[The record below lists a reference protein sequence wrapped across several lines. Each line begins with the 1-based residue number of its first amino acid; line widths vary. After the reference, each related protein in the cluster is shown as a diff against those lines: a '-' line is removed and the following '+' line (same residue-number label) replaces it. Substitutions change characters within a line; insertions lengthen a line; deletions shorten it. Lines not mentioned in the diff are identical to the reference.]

1 MISRNFNKYEF
12 SGVWYS
18 FNKYKTILFD
28 IFLGIIKPYLKNVT
42 EKKREPGQWK
52 IQLPGK
58 IIFKSSEDIDEY
70 PYMYSWSDNK
80 DILNLFESLLT
91 SYQELLKY
99 RMKGSDFIFDYV
111 DGLSFYVK
119 IGLSCGGS
127 YKASPY

>member
-1 MISRNFNKYEF
+1 M
-12 SGVWYS
+12 
-18 FNKYKTILFD
+18 FD

-42 EKKREPGQWK
+42 EKNREPGQWK
-52 IQLPGK
+52 IQLSGK

-80 DILNLFESLLT
+80 EILNLFESLLA
-91 SYQELLKY
+91 SYQEVLKY

>member
-1 MISRNFNKYEF
+1 M
-12 SGVWYS
+12 
-18 FNKYKTILFD
+18 FD

-42 EKKREPGQWK
+42 EKNREPGQWK

-80 DILNLFESLLT
+80 EILNLFESLLA
-91 SYQELLKY
+91 SYQEVLKY

-111 DGLSFYVK
+111 DGLRFYVK

>member
-1 MISRNFNKYEF
+1 M
-12 SGVWYS
+12 
-18 FNKYKTILFD
+18 FD

-91 SYQELLKY
+91 SYQEALKNE
-99 RMKGSDFIFDYV
+99 MKGSDFAFEYFV
-111 DGLSFYVK
+111 DGLSCLYHV
-119 IGLSCGGS
+119 IY
-127 YKASPY
+127 YKFKSRWDMYWFC